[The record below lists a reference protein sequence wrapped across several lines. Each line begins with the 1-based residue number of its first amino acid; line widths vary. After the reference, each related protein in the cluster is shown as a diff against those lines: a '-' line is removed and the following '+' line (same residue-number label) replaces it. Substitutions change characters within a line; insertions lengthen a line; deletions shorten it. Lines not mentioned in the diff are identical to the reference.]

1 MHKICTMFENGSS
14 FAEIAKEVGKTEHQ
28 IKVII
33 HYYYR

>member
-1 MHKICTMFENGSS
+1 MHRICQMFEDGYS
-14 FAEIAKEVGKTEHQ
+14 FAEIGKEVGKTEKE